1 MYWKPAA
8 LALLVSAACVS
19 NGSQAADVTGWFVN
33 GGVGSAHY
41 HASYEDFDLGK
52 ASDTAFQVNG
62 GWRSQFIGFE
72 GGYVDLGGISADDGM
87 GDSGRLSGK
96 GWTAGLNGHINPAGK
111 WYISARAGF
120 FMWTVDGRLDIADES
135 GTTRYSGSTHGL
147 NGYAG
152 LGTGVDIDRHWS
164 IGVNFDY
171 YKLNKD
177 HFNVDTRIYSV
188 TAEYRF

>member
-1 MYWKPAA
+1 MYKQTAA
-8 LALLVSAACVS
+8 LALLVAAACAGS
-19 NGSQAADVTGWFVN
+19 NAQAADVTGWFIN

-41 HASYEDFDLGK
+41 HASFEDIDLGRE
-52 ASDTAFQVNG
+52 SDTAFQVTA

-72 GGYVDLGGISADDGM
+72 GGYVDLGGVSANDGI
-87 GDSGRLSGK
+87 GDSARVSGK
-96 GWTAGLNGHINPAGK
+96 GWTAGLNGHFNPTER

-120 FMWTVDGRLDIADES
+120 FLWTVDARADIADES
-135 GTTRYSGSTHGL
+135 GSTRYSGSTRGT

-164 IGVNFDY
+164 VGVNFDY
-171 YKLNKD
+171 YKLNKQ
-177 HFNVDTRIYSV
+177 HVNVDTKTYSV